1 MKKRYEIKGMT
12 CNGCRNH
19 VEEALLNVAGVAD
32 VSVDLKNAEA
42 IVESQFEVPL
52 ENLQK
57 ALKNTG
63 DQYKIQLK
71 NSVEQN

>member
-12 CNGCRNH
+12 CNGCRDH
-19 VEEALLNVAGVAD
+19 VEEAILNVAGVAD

-42 IVESQFEVPL
+42 TVESQFEVPL
-52 ENLQK
+52 GNLQN